1 MTGAGHPQS
10 RRLHG
15 IDNFRQ
21 LFTNP
26 ANLDRIDV
34 NGDGRADQLDLRIL
48 LRCISGLRGAQLAE
62 QGISEN
68 AIPLIRRLLD
78 QP

>member
-1 MTGAGHPQS
+1 MTGTAHLQS

-15 IDNFRQ
+15 IENLRQ
-21 LFTNP
+21 LFTDP

-48 LRCISGLRGAQLAE
+48 LRYISGLRGTQLAE
-62 QGISEN
+62 QGISPEV
-68 AIPLIRRLLD
+68 IRRLLD
-78 QP
+78 VP